1 MINLEDSNYPESSPH
16 QEKTM
21 TTIEH
26 PKQEDIRD
34 VFDFMCA
41 NDIAE
46 FGEPDTDYGDLE
58 DEWKEA
64 DLSKDAWILK
74 EKGRICGYSLVSGE
88 GDRFHMDL
96 YAHNEHTPAGWMDRL
111 IEPAVERARE
121 KKASDQEK
129 ARLTVYS
136 CVVNEGVGEAL
147 RRHCFLAHTW
157 HYRMQIDLVDPVQPV
172 QWPEDFEIRPY
183 RESDEEELY
192 HLIEAAFDWQE
203 HVMPPIEE
211 WRKHLF
217 RGGRYDPEY
226 FVLVRKAGKLV
237 GAALSYNED
246 NMGWVRQLAISK
258 DLQGQGFG
266 SKLLRHMFHVYQQ
279 KGKESVAL
287 GVASVNQ
294 NACDFYERVGMKRSR
309 EFAEYRMEM

>member
-1 MINLEDSNYPESSPH
+1 MP
-16 QEKTM
+16 
-21 TTIEH
+21 TIEH
-26 PKQEDIRD
+26 PKEEEIHD

-41 NDIAE
+41 NDTAE
-46 FGEPDTDYGDLE
+46 YGEPDSDYGDLE

-64 DLSKDAWILK
+64 DLAKDVWLLK
-74 EKGRICGYSLVSGE
+74 DNGRICGYSLVSGE
-88 GDRFHMDL
+88 VDRFHMDL
-96 YAHNEHTPAGWMDRL
+96 YAHNDHTPAGWMDRL
-111 IEPAVERARE
+111 IEPACERVQE
-121 KKASDQEK
+121 KKESGEEK

-136 CVVNEGVGEAL
+136 CVVNKGVGEAL
-147 RRHCFLAHTW
+147 LRNGFSIHTW
-157 HYRMQIDLVDPVQPV
+157 HFRMQIDFIETVEAVN
-172 QWPEDFEIRPY
+172 WPDDFEIRPFQQ
-183 RESDEEELY
+183 SDEEELY
-192 HLIEAAFDWQE
+192 HLIEATFDWQE

-217 RGGRYDPEY
+217 RGGRFDPEY

-246 NMGWVRQLAISK
+246 TLGWIRQLAISK

-279 KGKESVAL
+279 IGKKSVAL

-294 NACDFYERVGMKRSR
+294 NACQFYERVGMRKVR
-309 EFAEYRMEM
+309 EFAEYRKEI

>member
-1 MINLEDSNYPESSPH
+1 MP
-16 QEKTM
+16 
-21 TTIEH
+21 TIEH
-26 PKQEDIRD
+26 PKEEEIRD

-46 FGEPDTDYGDLE
+46 YGEPDSDYGDLE

-64 DLSKDAWILK
+64 DLSKDVWLLK
-74 EKGRICGYSLVSGE
+74 DNGRICGYSLVSGE

-96 YAHNEHTPAGWMDRL
+96 YAHNDHTPAGWMDRL
-111 IEPAVERARE
+111 IEPACERVKE
-121 KKASDQEK
+121 KKDRDQEK

-136 CVVNEGVGEAL
+136 CVVNKGVGEAL
-147 RRHCFLAHTW
+147 LRNGFSIHTW
-157 HYRMQIDLVDPVQPV
+157 HFRMQIDFTDIVDAV
-172 QWPEDFEIRPY
+172 QWPDDFEVRPFQQK
-183 RESDEEELY
+183 DEEELY
-192 HLIEAAFDWQE
+192 HLIEATFDWQE
-203 HVMPPIEE
+203 HEMPSIED

-226 FVLVRKAGKLV
+226 FILVRKAGKLV

-246 NMGWVRQLAISK
+246 TLGWIRQLAISK

-266 SKLLRHMFHVYQQ
+266 SKLLRHMFNVYQLI
-279 KGKESVAL
+279 GKKSVAL

-294 NACDFYERVGMKRSR
+294 NACQFYERVGMRKVR
-309 EFAEYRMEM
+309 EFAEYRKEI

>member
-1 MINLEDSNYPESSPH
+1 
-16 QEKTM
+16 M

-26 PKQEDIRD
+26 PTKEDIHD
-34 VFDFMCA
+34 VFEFMCA

-46 FGEPDTDYGDLE
+46 FGEPDSDFGDLE
-58 DEWKEA
+58 DEWNEA
-64 DLSKDAWILK
+64 DLTKNVWILK
-74 EKGRICGYSLVSGE
+74 ENGKLCGYSLVSGE

-96 YAHNEHTPAGWMDRL
+96 YAHNDHTPAGWVDRL
-111 IEPAVERARE
+111 IEPACARARE
-121 KKASDQEK
+121 LKPDPGSK

-136 CVVNEGVGEAL
+136 CAANEVAGEAL
-147 RRHCFLAHTW
+147 RRNGFSVHTW
-157 HYRMQIDLVDPVQPV
+157 HYRMQIDFSGPVEAV
-172 QWPEDFEIRPY
+172 QWPEDFEVRAY
-183 RESDEEELY
+183 QESDEEELY
-192 HLIEAAFDWQE
+192 HLIEATFDWQE

-246 NMGWVRQLAISK
+246 TLGWIRQLAISR

-266 SKLLRHMFHVYQQ
+266 SKLLQHMFHVYQQ
-279 KGKESVAL
+279 KGKKSVAL

-294 NACDFYERVGMKRSR
+294 NACQFYERAGMKKTR
-309 EFAEYRMEM
+309 EFAEYRKEI